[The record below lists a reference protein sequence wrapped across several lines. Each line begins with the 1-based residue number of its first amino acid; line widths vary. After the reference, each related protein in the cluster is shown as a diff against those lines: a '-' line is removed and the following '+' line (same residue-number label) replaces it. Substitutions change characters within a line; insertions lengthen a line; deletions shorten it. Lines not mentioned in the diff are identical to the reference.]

1 MALQHAMPAQVVNL
15 SPSTSGRSA
24 ALVKTDDFE
33 AIRLVVASGAEIPAH
48 QVPGRIT
55 LQCLDGHA
63 EIGLDGQTV
72 AMKAG
77 DWLHL
82 EGGASHSVKGLASSV
97 LLLTILLKP
106 DDMVPDAAGKATHR
120 APFHD
125 YAQCGCVDRWEAEG
139 GMVADDG

>member
-1 MALQHAMPAQVVNL
+1 MALQHAKPAQVVNL
-15 SPSTSGRSA
+15 SPSASGRSA

-63 EIGLDGQTV
+63 EIGLAGQTIT
-72 AMKAG
+72 MKAG

-82 EGGASHSVKGLASSV
+82 EGGASHSVKGLADSV
-97 LLLTILLKP
+97 LLLTILLKAG
-106 DDMVPDAAGKATHR
+106 DLAPDATEVASHR
-120 APFHD
+120 TPLHD

-139 GMVADDG
+139 GVVVGDG